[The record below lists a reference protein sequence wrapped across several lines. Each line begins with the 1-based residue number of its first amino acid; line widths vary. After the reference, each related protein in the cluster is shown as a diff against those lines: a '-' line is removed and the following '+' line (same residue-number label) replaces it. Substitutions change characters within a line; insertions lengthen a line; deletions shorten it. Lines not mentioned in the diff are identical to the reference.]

1 MGKFLQVI
9 FLFGILVSVA
19 FAAPKEESA
28 SVEEAKEK
36 SSSSSTTR
44 DVAVVDD
51 TWLTYF
57 TNNSYIIGSVVLGSV
72 LFIGGLGVLS
82 YYVYYVYAAYDAV
95 PVTSNAVYNTSP
107 GQPYGFNGGYQYAT
121 GRAMDVSGPN
131 WGMNF
136 VKVLDYIDIARKNYE
151 GFDWQNLDCQKRV
164 LCELS
169 QERSLTGET
178 GRKITN
184 NYLLRF
190 VDVLDGLPIPQIIQA
205 YLAEYKE
212 AITEGKNAKKTCNEI
227 YSHKCK
233 FSLTKLVET
242 MKKESKKE

>member
-121 GRAMDVSGPN
+121 GR
-131 WGMNF
+131 
-136 VKVLDYIDIARKNYE
+136 
-151 GFDWQNLDCQKRV
+151 
-164 LCELS
+164 
-169 QERSLTGET
+169 
-178 GRKITN
+178 
-184 NYLLRF
+184 
-190 VDVLDGLPIPQIIQA
+190 
-205 YLAEYKE
+205 
-212 AITEGKNAKKTCNEI
+212 
-227 YSHKCK
+227 
-233 FSLTKLVET
+233 
-242 MKKESKKE
+242 